1 MLKEIDEEINNC
13 NKCGEMVE
21 KFCNSQ
27 TISFGIS
34 NDILIIGEAPANNGW
49 RKSGVAWYDIY
60 GKILPSG
67 KVLQSLLDIIDVKLG
82 ETTFLEAMKC
92 YPKDRKY
99 ISICSGNCHE
109 YLVSQI
115 ELLNPKYIF
124 VLGSEATKSVLNIQF
139 NNFNEI
145 VGRRFILWDSVVIPI
160 YHPSP
165 VSPLSFKGNLPIFE
179 SLANEF
185 QNVKKI

>member
-1 MLKEIDEEINNC
+1 MFKEIDENIKNC
-13 NKCGEMVE
+13 NKCGDMVE

-27 TISFGIS
+27 TISFGVS

-49 RKSGVAWYDIY
+49 RKSGVAWYDEN
-60 GKILPSG
+60 GKLLPSG
-67 KVLQSLLDIIDVKLG
+67 KVLQSLLDIINVKLE

-92 YPKDRKY
+92 YPKDRKF
-99 ISICSGNCHE
+99 IPICSDNCHE

-115 ELLNPKYIF
+115 KLLNPKYIF
-124 VLGSEATKSVLNIQF
+124 VLGSEATKSVLNIKF
-139 NNFNEI
+139 NNFNEV
-145 VGRRFILWDSVVIPI
+145 VGRRFVLGDLIVIPI

-165 VSPLSFKGNLPIFE
+165 VSPLCFKGNLPIFE

-185 QNVKKI
+185 QNVKKV